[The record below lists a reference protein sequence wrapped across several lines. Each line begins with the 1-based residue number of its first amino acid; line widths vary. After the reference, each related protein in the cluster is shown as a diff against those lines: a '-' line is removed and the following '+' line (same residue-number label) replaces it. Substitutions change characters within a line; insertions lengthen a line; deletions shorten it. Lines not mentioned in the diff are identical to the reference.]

1 MWINEES
8 DMTDSP
14 NVRQADSLQ
23 RGSLGWHDIVFFVVA
38 AAAPLTVMAAV
49 APIALIIGGV
59 GAPAG
64 YLAAGAISAIFAV
77 GFTRMA
83 PHVKNNGAFYSY
95 IRHGLGRSAGLASAL
110 VAVVSY
116 NLLQFSVYGLFGAVT
131 AATVKDFLSI
141 NGPWWCWALVGV
153 AVVGLLGYRSIQIG
167 AKVLATILVAEVVIL
182 VVLAVGVMAKGGADG
197 LTLAPFEPSN
207 VFTGEMGAVLAVA
220 FAAFIGFEST
230 ALYRDEA
237 RDPARAIP
245 RATYVAVGF
254 LALFYSFIVWIAVMA
269 FGMDGVVA
277 AAAKDPAGFFF
288 TAMDT
293 YVGGWATDLM
303 RILIVSSGLAALL
316 SLHNVVTR
324 YGYALGG
331 EGVLP
336 TALSRIHPEHR
347 SPYVGSL
354 VQSAMA
360 VVAVLAFAV
369 AGTDPVLEMAA
380 WTASAGAIGVL
391 ALQALTS
398 VSIAVFF
405 RGGPHR
411 SAFTSWVSVLSAVL
425 LVAALW
431 LVIDHLEIAT
441 LTKNVAINVVVVA
454 LPVVVFAAGWAY
466 AVWLR
471 SSRPDVYGK
480 LGTANLDEPLSAV

>member
-1 MWINEES
+1 MGEES
-8 DMTDSP
+8 
-14 NVRQADSLQ
+14 NAKQADSLQ

-49 APIALIIGGV
+49 APIALLIGGV

-64 YLAAGAISAIFAV
+64 YLAAGAISAVFAV

-83 PHVKNNGAFYSY
+83 PHVHNNGAFYSY
-95 IRHGLGRSAGLASAL
+95 IRQGLGRAAGLASAL

-116 NLLQFSVYGLFGAVT
+116 NLLQFSVYGLFGAV
-131 AATVKDFLSI
+131 AGSTVKDFLSI
-141 NGPWWCWALVGV
+141 DGPWWCWALVGV
-153 AVVGLLGYRSIQIG
+153 VIVGLLGYRSVQVG
-167 AKVLATILVAEVVIL
+167 AKVLAAILVAEVIIL
-182 VVLAVGVMAKGGADG
+182 MVLAVAVIVQGGADG
-197 LTLAPFEPSN
+197 LTLAPYEPSN
-207 VFTGEMGAVLAVA
+207 VFTGQMGAVLAVA
-220 FAAFIGFEST
+220 FAAFVGFEST

-237 RDPARAIP
+237 HDPARAIP

-277 AAAKDPAGFFF
+277 AAAKDPAALFF

-316 SLHNVVTR
+316 SLHNAVTR
-324 YGYALGG
+324 YGYALGS
-331 EGVLP
+331 EAVLP
-336 TALSRIHPEHR
+336 KALARIHPEHR

-360 VVAVLAFAV
+360 VVAVLAFAI

-405 RGGPHR
+405 RSGPHR
-411 SAFTSWVSVLSAVL
+411 SAFTSWVGVLSVVL
-425 LVAALW
+425 LAAALW
-431 LVIDHLEIAT
+431 LVLDHLDIAT

-454 LPVVVFAAGWAY
+454 VPVMVFVAGLAY
-466 AVWLR
+466 AAWLR

-480 LGTANLDEPLSAV
+480 LGTANLDEPLSA